1 MNSNPGTLVNDS
13 KPVKK
18 NNKKKIQELD
28 SARINDF
35 DNHLKVNTK
44 DNDENTSMASASKGS
59 KKSAKTGSKNNF
71 ENNEIKLELKLIV
84 KGSLEDEQAESVTF
98 LRVS

>member
-1 MNSNPGTLVNDS
+1 MNSNNTTLINDS

-35 DNHLKVNTK
+35 ENHLKVNNTK
-44 DNDENTSMASASKGS
+44 DADENTSMASASKGS

-71 ENNEIKLELKLIV
+71 ENNEIKLQ
-84 KGSLEDEQAESVTF
+84 D
-98 LRVS
+98 